1 LISSFQSLAQPSQE
15 SFLQR
20 QGIVASTFNLDSA
33 CNLVNS
39 EPRLPGYSSLCIL
52 LVISAVDA
60 SLHIAMDKYAMFAV
74 TCSEKF
80 LDMYIDI
87 VEAEND
93 IWVAEHAQGNP
104 YIRQLKV
111 SWLSP

>member
-1 LISSFQSLAQPSQE
+1 
-15 SFLQR
+15 
-20 QGIVASTFNLDSA
+20 
-33 CNLVNS
+33 
-39 EPRLPGYSSLCIL
+39 LPGFSALCVL
-52 LVISAVDA
+52 LVILAVNA

-87 VEAEND
+87 IEAEND
-93 IWVAEHAQGNP
+93 IWAAEHAKGNS